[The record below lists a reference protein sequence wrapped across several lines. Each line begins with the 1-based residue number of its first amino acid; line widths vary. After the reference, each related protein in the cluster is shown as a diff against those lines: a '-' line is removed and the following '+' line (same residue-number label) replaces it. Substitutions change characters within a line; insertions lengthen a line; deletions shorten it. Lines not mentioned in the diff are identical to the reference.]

1 MSVVTKYDHF
11 RVGSCQRLI
20 YSFIHSFIHVVKQ
33 LTIASGRCELLQD
46 WYQLPVPEHQSPVFP
61 CLGGYDESR

>member
-20 YSFIHSFIHVVKQ
+20 HSFIYVTKR

-46 WYQLPVPEHQSPVFP
+46 RYQLPVPEHQSPVFP